1 MESAGLR
8 AHFPGG
14 FQNFGGIGAAAVD
27 YTLTFAPLQSGG
39 NLRNYYIRSGDE
51 NEIGDVNYLLV
62 AGTSHAAF
70 NCPSQFFGRSES
82 TAGNS
87 RDRIAAFSESD
98 SKGAADS
105 AGSDDT
111 NL

>member
-39 NLRNYYIRSGDE
+39 NLRNYCIRSGDE
-51 NEIGDVNYLLV
+51 NEIGDINYLLV
-62 AGTSHAAF
+62 AGTSPAIF
-70 NCPSQFFGRSES
+70 DCPRQFFSRIES

-87 RDRIAAFSESD
+87 RYRIAAFSESD

-105 AGSDDT
+105 ASSDDT